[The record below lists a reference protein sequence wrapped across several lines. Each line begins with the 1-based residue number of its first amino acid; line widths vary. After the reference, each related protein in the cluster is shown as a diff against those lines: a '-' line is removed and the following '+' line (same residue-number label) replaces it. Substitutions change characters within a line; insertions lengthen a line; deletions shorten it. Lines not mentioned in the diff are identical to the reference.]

1 MKTDRHKKILE
12 IINKQVIETQEE
24 LADRLQQKGYKITQ
38 ATVSRDIKELRLV
51 KVATG
56 DDKYRYAVQGDK
68 YLMGGQNKNR
78 RIFKDSV
85 VALNYSENL
94 IVVKTTPGAAQSVA
108 LVIDN
113 EGFREIIGTVAGDDT
128 VMVVV
133 KPKSAVKQIINKF
146 ESYIY

>member
-1 MKTDRHKKILE
+1 MKAERQKKILE
-12 IINKQVIETQEE
+12 IINKHAVETQEE
-24 LADRLQQKGYKITQ
+24 LADRLQKDGIKITQ
-38 ATVSRDIKELRLV
+38 ATISRDIKELRLV

-56 DDKYRYAVQGDK
+56 DDRYRYAVQGDK
-68 YLMGGQNKNR
+68 IYAGDQTKTR

-85 VALNYSENL
+85 VALDYSENL

-108 LVIDN
+108 LVIDY

-133 KPKSAVKQIINKF
+133 KPKSAVKKIIGKF
-146 ESYIY
+146 ASYL